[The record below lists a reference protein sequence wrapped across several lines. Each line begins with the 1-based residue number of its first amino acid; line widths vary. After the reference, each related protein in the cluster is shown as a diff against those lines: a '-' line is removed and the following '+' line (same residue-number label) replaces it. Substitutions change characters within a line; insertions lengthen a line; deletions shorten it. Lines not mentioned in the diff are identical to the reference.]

1 MAVCANIALYGF
13 RGAIHDRRVFF
24 RRHFRRGDGQRVN
37 CRSDGANNKLGFICV
52 FELGDAFNL
61 GGFGLGKIDGH
72 TFFALF
78 GRAAY
83 WPRRKLFLPKVI
95 YLFVLYHN
103 LLK

>member
-1 MAVCANIALYGF
+1 MAVCANIAFNCF
-13 RGAIHDRRVFF
+13 RGAVHDRRVFF

-37 CRSDGANNKLGFICV
+37 CRSDGAYNKLGLIGI
-52 FELGDAFNL
+52 FEFGYAFNL
-61 GGFGLGKIDGH
+61 SGFGLGKIDGH

-78 GRAAY
+78 CRAAY

-95 YLFVLYHN
+95 YLYRLYHN